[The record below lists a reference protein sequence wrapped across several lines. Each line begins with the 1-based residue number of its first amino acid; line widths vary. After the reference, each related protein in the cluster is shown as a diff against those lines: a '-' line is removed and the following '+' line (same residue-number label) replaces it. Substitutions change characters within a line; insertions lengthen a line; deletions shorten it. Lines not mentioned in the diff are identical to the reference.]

1 MDGGRAEERRRKRRK
16 SIWRREIFG
25 QGRIERTEKGNE
37 ESIWRRKIFGRRTLK
52 PKNPKILSARLSRA
66 ELSVVKGKFYIK
78 SKST

>member
-52 PKNPKILSARLSRA
+52 PKNTECQIVR
-66 ELSVVKGKFYIK
+66 GQIFCC
-78 SKST
+78 